1 MPHFVNDVPKVSL
14 VSIFHSRLL
23 NFDKLE
29 SDLTIDYVNFKEIN
43 TVYKQIF
50 ATMVRDIVND
60 ASRVGGSYK
69 SHLQLT
75 GRLNHHAPLR
85 LLRQNLP

>member
-23 NFDKLE
+23 NFDKLD
-29 SDLTIDYVNFKEIN
+29 SDFVIFKGIN
-43 TVYKQIF
+43 TVHKQIF

-75 GRLNHHAPLR
+75 GRLNHHGPLR

>member
-1 MPHFVNDVPKVSL
+1 MCVPHFVNDFPKVSI
-14 VSIFHSRLL
+14 VCIFHSHLM
-23 NFDKLE
+23 NFDKLD
-29 SDLTIDYVNFKEIN
+29 SDLTIDYVSFKEIN

-60 ASRVGGSYK
+60 ASRVGSSYK

-85 LLRQNLP
+85 LLR

>member
-1 MPHFVNDVPKVSL
+1 MPHLVNDVPKVSL
-14 VSIFHSRLL
+14 VSIFHSRLI
-23 NFDKLE
+23 NFDKLDG
-29 SDLTIDYVNFKEIN
+29 DLTKDYVSFKEIN
-43 TVYKQIF
+43 LVYKQIF
-50 ATMVRDIVND
+50 ATMVRDIVNHT
-60 ASRVGGSYK
+60 SRVGGSYK